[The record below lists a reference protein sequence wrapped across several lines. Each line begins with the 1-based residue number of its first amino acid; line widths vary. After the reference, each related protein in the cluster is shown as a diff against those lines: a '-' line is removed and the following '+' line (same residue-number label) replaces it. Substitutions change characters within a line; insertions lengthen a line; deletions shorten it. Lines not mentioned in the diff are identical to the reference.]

1 MLYSYTARYV
11 RIPSGYLGQIV
22 EWPEVLTEGADL
34 EECRLMLRDALNEMI
49 LAHRQLRRE
58 IPPGNALLEQIP
70 VEVSDVGQT
79 A

>member
-58 IPPGNALLEQIP
+58 IPPAA
-70 VEVSDVGQT
+70 ST
-79 A
+79 AFRLAGPPL